1 MTTAE
6 LADSKLTLASPNGTD
21 SAGIGTD
28 QLYQLFNPSNLENPP
43 NILRF
48 FSKDTLSFLVRQFDG
63 RNKAKESLTNLKSL
77 TDTWVRVLI
86 DAIYFL
92 RINDSR
98 EKHFFIKAGSDVKK
112 ATMRESDVAASAQ
125 SNVYGIEELASYF
138 KQFEQFE
145 STLYGADEYYRD
157 HVTHL
162 LNVWFIGLNILE
174 KHGESFRMRVMED
187 AKIKNAPD
195 LESARNMQLSEGEPK
210 TYPCLSTAEL
220 SAMWTIIALTHDLG
234 YPLEKVEKVN
244 DELEKML
251 SKFGKIGFSRSR
263 FSFETQHDH
272 LVRFMLNLIS
282 SVAKVSPEDKRNW
295 RTHARSKYYAKF
307 SKSWESFDHGI
318 VSSLILLK
326 SLTFFI
332 EVDYCMDLAQPI
344 KIEDARQFAIRSEI
358 LHAIASHTTP
368 KIYHL
373 STNNLPFLLVLCDD
387 IQEWSRP
394 TFGDMKSGIKGNARS
409 VIIEKL
415 EITADSSTIHCL
427 LEYKKASF
435 YQQAKFAVRILKSW
449 HERFRP
455 ALDDEKRSLD
465 FSWKIQFGDDAPW
478 NFQINTKGDI
488 FKEITTSRPNENNRK
503 DQKVFNLYDNTD
515 ASSPENRSRYST
527 I

>member
-1 MTTAE
+1 MSATKLDDDHLI
-6 LADSKLTLASPNGTD
+6 LADPAEKDGTGVGTD
-21 SAGIGTD
+21 R
-28 QLYQLFNPSNLENPP
+28 LYQLFTNLDPENPP

-48 FSKDTLSFLVRQFDG
+48 LSEDTLNFLKRQFAG
-63 RNKAKESLTNLKSL
+63 RARAEESLADLKSL
-77 TDTWVRVLI
+77 TDTWVRVLV

-98 EKHFFIKAGSDVKK
+98 EKHFFIKQGDILKK
-112 ATMRESDVAASAQ
+112 STMKERDVAASAQ
-125 SNVYGIEELASYF
+125 SNVYGIEELAEYF

-157 HVTHL
+157 HVIHL

-174 KHGESFRMRVMED
+174 KHGESFKMRVLE
-187 AKIKNAPD
+187 AARIKNASD
-195 LESARNMQLSEGEPK
+195 LESARSMILSEGEPESR
-210 TYPCLSTAEL
+210 PCLSTAEL
-220 SAMWTIIALTHDLG
+220 SAMWSIIALTHDLG

-282 SVAKVSPEDKRNW
+282 SVAKVLPEDQGKW
-295 RTHARSKYYAKF
+295 KTHVRSKYYAKF

-332 EVDYCMDLAQPI
+332 EVDYCMDLGQPI

-373 STNNLPFLLVLCDD
+373 TTNNLPFLLVLCDD

-394 TFGDMKSGIKGNARS
+394 TFGDMKSGIKGNAIS
-409 VIIEKL
+409 VIIEKV
-415 EITADSSTIHCL
+415 EIGQISSTIHCL
-427 LEYKKASF
+427 LQYKKASF
-435 YQQAKFAVRILKSW
+435 QQQAKFAVRALKSW

-455 ALDDEKRSLD
+455 ALGDEERSLD
-465 FSWKIQFGDDAPW
+465 FSWKIQFGEDAPW
-478 NFQINTKGDI
+478 VFRINTKGGA
-488 FKEITTSRPNENNRK
+488 FKEITTSRPK
-503 DQKVFNLYDNTD
+503 DDNCKDSKVFNLYD
-515 ASSPENRSRYST
+515 ST
-527 I
+527 YA

>member
-1 MTTAE
+1 MSAPKSANGQLI
-6 LADSKLTLASPNGTD
+6 LANSAQKDG
-21 SAGIGTD
+21 AGIGTD
-28 QLYQLFNPSNLENPP
+28 QLYELFINLNPEDPP
-43 NILRF
+43 NILRCL
-48 FSKDTLSFLVRQFDG
+48 SEDTLNFLKRQFAG
-63 RNKAKESLTNLKSL
+63 RDKAEESLVDLKSL
-77 TDTWVRVLI
+77 TDTWVRVLV
-86 DAIYFL
+86 DSIYFL

-98 EKHFFIKAGSDVKK
+98 EKHFFIKMGEAPKK
-112 ATMRESDVAASAQ
+112 ATMKERDVAASAQ
-125 SNVYGIEELASYF
+125 SNVYGIEELADYF

-157 HVTHL
+157 HVIHL

-174 KHGESFRMRVMED
+174 NHGESFKMRVLEA
-187 AKIKNAPD
+187 AKIKNASD
-195 LESARNMQLSEGEPK
+195 LESARNILLKESESE
-210 TYPCLSTAEL
+210 THPCLSTAEL
-220 SAMWTIIALTHDLG
+220 SAMWSIIALTHDLG

-272 LVRFMLNLIS
+272 LLRFMLSLIS
-282 SVAKVSPEDKRNW
+282 SVAKVLPEDQGKW
-295 RTHARSKYYAKF
+295 KTHIRSKYYAKF

-332 EVDYCMDLAQPI
+332 EVDYCLDLNQYI

-394 TFGDMKSGIKGNARS
+394 TFGDMKSGIKGNAS
-409 VIIEKL
+409 AVIIEKM
-415 EITADSSTIHCL
+415 EMSKESSTIHCL
-427 LEYKKASF
+427 LQYKKASF
-435 YQQAKFAVRILKSW
+435 YQQAKFAVRVLKSW

-455 ALDDEKRSLD
+455 ALGDEERSLD

-478 NFQINTKGDI
+478 HFRIDTKGDA
-488 FKEITTSRPNENNRK
+488 FKEIMTSRPNEDNRK
-503 DQKVFNLYDNTD
+503 VTKVFNLYKFV
-515 ASSPENRSRYST
+515 
-527 I
+527 